1 MHASEKPASMRE
13 EKNKLTKSELEEL
26 CLKQNIIIERDDP
39 FTKTKIYLPNIEKIN
54 KMIREFDFLVDGA
67 SRGKAVN
74 DISKIERFLYE
85 NEDNPDI
92 KSKYLAGY
100 YTGASM
106 YIESHRSLLEDK
118 RSENWKYLF
127 VNYFK
132 LEDIYNYFNKKT
144 SASTFFKNYSI
155 FNDLVELTYNVKL
168 MEYLRSQVQLEIP
181 FEDDKD
187 MPSRIDEFNL
197 KLVILHELGFV
208 DKLKKQI
215 RENTMINLS
224 KFLTVIF
231 HEDPSTWRDT
241 MKKLQNLNLQNEKDI
256 LTELNLN
263 KAHEILSVFNIELD
277 KE

>member
-1 MHASEKPASMRE
+1 MGE
-13 EKNKLTKSELEEL
+13 EVNRLSKSELEEL

-74 DISKIERFLYE
+74 EISKIERFLYE
-85 NEDNPDI
+85 NEDKPDI
-92 KSKYLAGY
+92 KHQFLATY
-100 YTGASM
+100 YSSASM
-106 YIESHRSLLEDK
+106 YIESRRNLLDDK

-132 LEDIYNYFNKKT
+132 LEDIYNYFNKKS

-168 MEYLRSQVQLEIP
+168 MEYLRSQVELEIP
-181 FEDDKD
+181 YEDDKD
-187 MPSRIDEFNL
+187 MPSKIDEFNL
-197 KLVILHELGFV
+197 KLVMLHELGFI
-208 DKLKKQI
+208 DDLKERIK
-215 RENTMINLS
+215 ENTLPS
-224 KFLTVIF
+224 LAKFLTVICQ
-231 HEDPSTWRDT
+231 EDPSSWRDV
-241 MKKLQNLNLQNEKDI
+241 MKKLKNLNLQNDKDV

-263 KAHEILSVFNIELD
+263 KAHEILSVFNVELD